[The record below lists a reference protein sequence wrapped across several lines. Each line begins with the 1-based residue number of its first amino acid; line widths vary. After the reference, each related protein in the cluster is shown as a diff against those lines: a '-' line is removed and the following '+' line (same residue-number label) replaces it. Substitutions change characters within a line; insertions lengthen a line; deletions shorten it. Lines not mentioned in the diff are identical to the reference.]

1 MHSYADPHLIRMLR
15 WAARFSAAAVV
26 GVALLVLLGWAF
38 DVEALKSLMYGERV
52 AMNPLTAVCF
62 VLAGASLWM
71 FVPEPL
77 PQRRKTLGVA
87 LGWVVVV
94 IALLVL
100 PRAMVGVDIN
110 IDQLLFSTRLGENRM
125 APNTALT
132 FLLVGLSLALYE
144 IRVNGRVWPSQ
155 LAVLAASV
163 IALFSLTGFLYGVQA
178 LYGLTGFIP
187 MALNTALTFVVLCI
201 GILSARPTREPAV
214 TLVRTTTGGAMA
226 RRLLPAA
233 LAIPLFLGWLRLRG
247 QRAELYDTEFGASLY
262 AIGTIVLFNLLIWW
276 YAGVVDRTDV
286 RRRVAED
293 GLREKH
299 RLLEESTAEIRRSQ
313 RALEAAK
320 ETAEQATR
328 AKSEF
333 LANMSHEIRTPMN
346 GILGMAELLANTR
359 LAPQQR
365 EYLHLVRQSADS
377 LLRLLNDILDF
388 SKIEA
393 GHLELESIPFEL
405 RNALGD
411 IVQTLAL
418 RAADKGLELA
428 FRIAPDVPDR
438 LIGDPGRLRQIVVNL
453 SGNAIKFTE
462 RGEVVVSVEAE
473 SVSAEEV
480 TLHVAVRD
488 TGIGIP
494 PEKQRVIFEAFQ
506 QADSSMSRE
515 FGGTGL
521 GLAIS
526 MELVA
531 RMHGRVWVESEEGKG
546 STFHFT
552 ARFDIQQGA
561 PRKAPSAPPSVE
573 GLPVLVVDDNYT
585 NRRILEEMLASW
597 RIRPVLA
604 ESGVAALAALER
616 AATAGIPFQL
626 VLLDVMMPRM
636 DGFEL
641 AERIRQLPYGAA
653 VPLMMLSSAGRSEDT
668 ARAARLGIARS
679 LIKPVKQSDLLN
691 AILEVMDST
700 GPEAVGPDP
709 ADAAQTSGQ
718 PRRILLAE
726 DGIVNQKVAV
736 SLLERR
742 GHRVSVANNGREAV
756 EALERESFDLVLM
769 DVQMPEMD
777 GFEATATIRER
788 ERATGAHLP
797 IVAMTAHA
805 MKGDRERCLAAG
817 MDEYLSKPIH
827 ADKLYEMVERMAIV
841 PDNAAD
847 GDGESRRT
855 VGPGGTARDPTGQP
869 GESKMD
875 QQPLDWKE
883 ALGRIGGSEAVL
895 RDLAAV
901 FIAEHPR
908 MMAEIRTAIDAGSSP
923 DLRRTA
929 HTLKGSAAVFAA
941 TPTVDAAQRLE
952 KLAEAG
958 TLAEAEALHADLER
972 ETERLVSALR
982 EVEGTG

>member
-1 MHSYADPHLIRMLR
+1 VHSYADPRLIRMLR
-15 WAARFSAAAVV
+15 WVASFSAAAVI
-26 GVALLVLLGWAF
+26 GVALLVLIGWAF
-38 DVEALKSLMYGERV
+38 DVEALRSLMYGERV

-77 PQRRKTLGVA
+77 RQRRERFGAA

-100 PRAMVGVDIN
+100 PRALVGVDIN
-110 IDQLLFSTRLGENRM
+110 IDQVLFPTRLGENRM

-132 FLLVGLSLALYE
+132 FFLIGLSLAFYE
-144 IRVNGRVWPSQ
+144 TRVSGRFWPSQ
-155 LAVLAASV
+155 LAVLAAVV
-163 IALFSLTGFLYGVQA
+163 IALFSLTGFLFGVQA
-178 LYGLTGFIP
+178 LYGVAGFIP
-187 MALNTALTFVVLCI
+187 MALNTALTFAVLCV
-201 GILSARPTREPAV
+201 GILCARPAREPAV
-214 TLVRTTTGGAMA
+214 TLVRTTSGGAMA

-262 AIGTIVLFNLLIWW
+262 AIGTLVLFNLLIWW

-346 GILGMAELLANTR
+346 GILGMTELLANTR
-359 LAPQQR
+359 LVPQQR

-393 GHLELESIPFEL
+393 GHLELESIPFDL

-411 IVQTLAL
+411 TVQTLAL
-418 RAADKGLELA
+418 RAAEKGLELA

-473 SVSAEEV
+473 SVSSEAV
-480 TLHVAVRD
+480 RLHVAVRD

-494 PEKQRVIFEAFQ
+494 PEKQQVIFEAFQ
-506 QADSSMSRE
+506 QADSSMSRQ

-552 ARFDIQQGA
+552 ARFGIQQGA
-561 PRKAPSAPPSVE
+561 PRKAPSAPRSVE
-573 GLPVLVVDDNYT
+573 GLRVLVVDDNYT

-604 ESGVAALAALER
+604 DSGDAALAALER
-616 AATAGIPFQL
+616 AATAGAPFQF

-641 AERIRQLPYGAA
+641 AERIRQLPCGAA
-653 VPLMMLSSAGRSEDT
+653 VPLMMLSSAGRSEDS

-700 GPEAVGPDP
+700 GPEAAVADP
-709 ADAAQTSGQ
+709 GDRAQPSGQ

-756 EALERESFDLVLM
+756 EALEHGSFDLVLM

-827 ADKLYEMVERMAIV
+827 ADELYEMVERMAIE
-841 PDNAAD
+841 PDDAAD
-847 GDGESRRT
+847 GDGESRPA
-855 VGPGGTARDPTGQP
+855 GPGETVTQPTGKP
-869 GESKMD
+869 GEPKMD
-875 QQPLDWKE
+875 QQPLDWQE
-883 ALGRIGGSEAVL
+883 ALERIGGSEAVL

-901 FIAEHPR
+901 FLAEHPR
-908 MMAEIRTAIDAGSSP
+908 MMAELRTAIDAGSSP

-958 TLAEAEALHADLER
+958 TLAEAEPLHADLER

-982 EVEGTG
+982 EVVGTA

>member
-1 MHSYADPHLIRMLR
+1 MDGYVDPRLIRLLR
-15 WAARFSAAAVV
+15 WTARVSAVAVV
-26 GVALLVLLGWAF
+26 AVALLVLLGWAF
-38 DVEALKSLMYGERV
+38 EVEALKSLMHRGRI

-62 VLAGASLWM
+62 ILAGASLWV
-71 FVPEPL
+71 FLPEPL
-77 PQRRKTLGVA
+77 RERREKLGAA

-100 PRAMVGVDIN
+100 LRVLVGLDIR
-110 IDQLLFSTRLGENRM
+110 IDRVLFYTRLGENRM

-132 FLLVGLSLALYE
+132 FFLIGLALASIE
-144 IRVNGRVWPSQ
+144 TRVRGRFGPSQ
-155 LAVLAASV
+155 LAVLAAAV
-163 IALFSLTGFLYGVQA
+163 IALFSLTGFLFGVQA
-178 LYGLTGFIP
+178 LYGVTGYIP
-187 MALNTALTFVVLCI
+187 MALNTALTFAVLCI
-201 GILSARPTREPAV
+201 GILSARPSREPAA

-233 LAIPLFLGWLRLRG
+233 VAIPLLLGWLRLQG
-247 QRAELYDTEFGASLY
+247 QRVELYDTEFGASLF

-276 YAGVVDRTDV
+276 YAGVVDRADI
-286 RRRVAED
+286 RRREAEQE
-293 GLREKH
+293 LREKH
-299 RLLEESTAEIRRSQ
+299 RLLEESTAELHRSQ
-313 RALEAAK
+313 RALQAAK
-320 ETAEQATR
+320 EAAEQATR

-346 GILGMAELLANTR
+346 GILGMTELLGNTQ
-359 LAPQQR
+359 LTPQQR
-365 EYLHLVRQSADS
+365 EYLQLARQSADS

-393 GHLELESIPFEL
+393 GHLELESIPFNL
-405 RNALGD
+405 RDALGD
-411 IVQTLAL
+411 TVQTLAM
-418 RAADKGLELA
+418 RAAEKGLELA
-428 FRIAPDVPDR
+428 FRIPPDVPDR

-453 SGNAIKFTE
+453 TGNAIKFTE
-462 RGEVVVSVEAE
+462 RGEVVVSVVAE
-473 SVSAEEV
+473 SVNADEV

-494 PEKQRVIFEAFQ
+494 PEKQQVIFEAFR

-531 RMHGRVWVESEEGKG
+531 RMDGRVWVESEEGKG

-552 ARFDIQQGA
+552 ARFGIQQGA
-561 PRKAPSAPPSVE
+561 PRKAPPAPYSLE
-573 GLPVLVVDDNYT
+573 DLPVLVVDDNAT

-597 RIRPVLA
+597 RMKPHLA
-604 ESGVAALAALER
+604 ASGRTALEALER
-616 AATAGIPFQL
+616 AASAGEPFQL
-626 VLLDVMMPRM
+626 VLLDGMMPGM

-641 AERIRQLPYGAA
+641 AERIRRLPHGAE
-653 VPLMMLSSAGRSEDT
+653 VPLMMLSSAGRSQDS
-668 ARAARLGIARS
+668 ARGARLGIAHS

-691 AILEVMDST
+691 AILEVLDSSAPEPAPPEEGDGAPPA
-700 GPEAVGPDP
+700 GP
-709 ADAAQTSGQ
+709 

-742 GHRVSVANNGREAV
+742 GHQVVIANNGREAV
-756 EALERESFDLVLM
+756 DELQRQGFDLVLM

-777 GFEATATIRER
+777 GFEATAAIRER
-788 ERATGAHLP
+788 ERSTGAHLP

-817 MDEYLSKPIH
+817 MDEYLSKPIR
-827 ADKLYEMVERMAIV
+827 ADELYEMVERMAPAPAHGAAGDAEPTAPV
-841 PDNAAD
+841 P
-847 GDGESRRT
+847 T
-855 VGPGGTARDPTGQP
+855 PTEQAS
-869 GESKMD
+869 ETKMD
-875 QQPLDWKE
+875 YQPLDWQE

-895 RDLAAV
+895 RDLAEV
-901 FIAEHPR
+901 FLTEYPK
-908 MMAEIRTAIDAGSSP
+908 MMADIRTALDAGSAA

-929 HTLKGSAAVFAA
+929 HTLKGSAAVVAA
-941 TPTVDAAQRLE
+941 SPTVEAAQRLE
-952 KLAEAG
+952 KLGEAG
-958 TLAEAEALHADLER
+958 HLGEAEATLADLER
-972 ETERLVSALR
+972 EVERLVPALR
-982 EVEGTG
+982 EAAGLPASS